1 MHILIMCTKGLQ
13 NKFKF
18 ATWNYPNKRV
28 TLYTIFG
35 KKAMFN
41 GWYFFL
47 HNQKITS
54 KVWIFPIST
63 NEKKVPKLKNCRK
76 TFEQTTYSFTPPVI
90 FHQFNNGSFCYWK
103 LPLLIC
109 CVALFLIRAICTKGW
124 LKQKILEREF
134 FCFKFTHFDFTLP
147 SDDILHIWLK
157 LRHGED
163 ENLYTK
169 RSPGPTVNRQVLIRK
184 VLQLRKVLIYV
195 I

>member
-13 NKFKF
+13 KKFKF

-41 GWYFFL
+41 GWYFPL
-47 HNQKITS
+47 HYQKITS
-54 KVWIFPIST
+54 KQCEYFQYLRT
-63 NEKKVPKLKNCRK
+63 KKKYQNWKTVGKLSNKQR
-76 TFEQTTYSFTPPVI
+76 TLLLRPSF

-147 SDDILHIWLK
+147 SDGILHFWLK
-157 LRHGED
+157 IRHGED
-163 ENLYTK
+163 ENLHAK
-169 RSPGPTVNRQVLIRK
+169 RPPGPTVNRQVLIRK
-184 VLQLRKVLIYV
+184 ALRLRKVL
-195 I
+195 